1 MVIKKS
7 GFVLLEVMIGIGIL
21 SILLGIGGQ
30 FLMTLQRMDYEL
42 LVIENEV
49 LRSMNQVQ
57 KDLHDN
63 QQMATGNLTL
73 CTYRLGVFESVYIC
87 KD

>member
-21 SILLGIGGQ
+21 SILLGIGVQ
-30 FLMTLQRMDYEL
+30 LLLALQRMDYEL

-73 CTYRLGVFESVYIC
+73 CTYRLGAFESFYVC
-87 KD
+87 KH

>member
-1 MVIKKS
+1 MVVKRS
-7 GFVLLEVMIGIGIL
+7 GFVLLEVMIGIGII

-30 FLMTLQRMDYEL
+30 LLMALQRMDHEL
-42 LVIENEV
+42 LVIENEA
-49 LRSMNQVQ
+49 LKSMNRVQ

-63 QQMATGNLTL
+63 QQVATGNIIL
-73 CTYRLGVFESVYIC
+73 CTYRLGAFESVYVC

>member
-21 SILLGIGGQ
+21 SILLGIGVQ
-30 FLMTLQRMDYEL
+30 LLLALQRMDHEL
-42 LVIENEV
+42 RAIENQV
-49 LRSMNQVQ
+49 FRSMNQVQ
-57 KDLHDN
+57 RDLHDN

-73 CTYRLGVFESVYIC
+73 CTYRLGAFESVYIC